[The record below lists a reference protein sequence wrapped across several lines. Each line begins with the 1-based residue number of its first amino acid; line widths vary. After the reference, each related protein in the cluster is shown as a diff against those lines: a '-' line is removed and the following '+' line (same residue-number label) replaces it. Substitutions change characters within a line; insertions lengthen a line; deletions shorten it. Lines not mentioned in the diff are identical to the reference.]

1 MRGHKP
7 TLKEYVLDLYPEPTD
22 LYCYEQLS
30 DSSDED
36 EGLDRPDG
44 QAQPATADYYIVTC
58 CHTCNTTVRLC
69 VNSTA
74 SDLRTIQQLLMG
86 TVNIVCPNCAQL

>member
-58 CHTCNTTVRLC
+58 CHTCNTTVRY
-69 VNSTA
+69 VSTV
-74 SDLRTIQQLLMG
+74 QQVTYEPYSNYLW
-86 TVNIVCPNCAQL
+86 AQ